1 MTEKS
6 TKEPEANNDSK
17 APKKE
22 LKEIFIQSLTR
33 KGKKFRPSDWVDR
46 ICSSYATF
54 GEDRK
59 LRYSPY
65 LKPEMIDGVRC
76 LAVDMQLKITN
87 PEGFDELMQ
96 FAEQNQLMVLDE
108 ENNPIDLPTS

>member
-1 MTEKS
+1 MENT
-6 TKEPEANNDSK
+6 PV
-17 APKKE
+17 
-22 LKEIFIQSLTR
+22 EIIIQSLTR
-33 KGKKFRPSDWVDR
+33 DGKRFRPSDWVDR

-76 LAVDMQLKITN
+76 LAVDMHLKTAN
-87 PEGFDELMQ
+87 PEGFEELME
-96 FAEQNQLMVLDE
+96 FAKENQLNILNE
-108 ENNPIDLPTS
+108 EGVSIAVPD